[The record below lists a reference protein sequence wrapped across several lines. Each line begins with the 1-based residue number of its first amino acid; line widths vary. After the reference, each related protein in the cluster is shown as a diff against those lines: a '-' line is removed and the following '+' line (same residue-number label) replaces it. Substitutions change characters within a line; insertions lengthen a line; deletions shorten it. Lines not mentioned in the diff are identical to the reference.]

1 MELVRSVPAE
11 PEVKPT
17 LSVNTLKQL
26 AAALQS
32 IPTAA
37 AFEAALEKEEDEAV
51 DSDTA
56 VTVAPA
62 PTPALAPAPTPAP
75 APDFSAQVASIQ
87 RLRDDLNKKEKE
99 LKAWEARLRDRE
111 ASLELR
117 EAVLQEQEANA
128 LAALKQRSSSHFAP
142 DEADMPPL
150 PQPLDL
156 PPPPPPQ
163 EEQTEVIP

>member
-37 AFEAALEKEEDEAV
+37 AFEAALENEEDEAF

-62 PTPALAPAPTPAP
+62 PAPAPAPTPAP

-99 LKAWEARLRDRE
+99 LKTWEARLRDRE

-128 LAALKQRSSSHFAP
+128 LTALKQRSSSHFAL
-142 DEADMPPL
+142 DDADMSPL
-150 PQPLDL
+150 PQPLEL
-156 PPPPPPQ
+156 PPPPPQ